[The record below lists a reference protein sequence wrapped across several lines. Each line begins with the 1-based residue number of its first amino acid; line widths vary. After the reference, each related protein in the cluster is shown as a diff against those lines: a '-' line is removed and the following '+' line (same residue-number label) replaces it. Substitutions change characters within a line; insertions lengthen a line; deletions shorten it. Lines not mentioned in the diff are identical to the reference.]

1 MVYVDGSLRNDWISA
16 LAGTNHSSIL
26 YPSIGA
32 SAILTNMFTMKS
44 NILSYAKVRLSYSEV
59 GNAPER
65 FRAITTYAVLE
76 VNRLGMVSN
85 TPPKLSSLNPNPI
98 NWHLKML
105 SDSMCH
111 DRNIY

>member
-65 FRAITTYAVLE
+65 FRGYHYLRSVGRVE
-76 VNRLGMVSN
+76 YHSYF
-85 TPPKLSSLNPNPI
+85 PI
-98 NWHLKML
+98 K
-105 SDSMCH
+105 
-111 DRNIY
+111 RP

>member
-44 NILSYAKVRLSYSEV
+44 NLHFLCKGSPFI
-59 GNAPER
+59 
-65 FRAITTYAVLE
+65 
-76 VNRLGMVSN
+76 
-85 TPPKLSSLNPNPI
+85 
-98 NWHLKML
+98 
-105 SDSMCH
+105 
-111 DRNIY
+111 